1 MKLTIDKT
9 ELLKQIDSSI
19 GAIGNG
25 NNLAILSHILLSVQ
39 GETAT
44 MSATDLSIELTCT
57 FPILNGEDG
66 ALAFPAKKV
75 HEIVKELPSGEVHLT
90 AVENALVI
98 SAGKSRFNITG
109 ILPAQDFPTLKNP
122 DTELTVPFGADA
134 LSLFLSQVR
143 HAMSDDETKF
153 NLCGVFMH
161 VREGKLAFAATNG
174 HRLSLV
180 EREKELPEDFLP
192 KRGVI
197 VPRKGVM
204 EIIKLTEQ
212 CKGGGVVSLA
222 HKNGTLFVKTG
233 NTQLAVRLVDGD
245 YPDYRKVIPISENA
259 KAIINKQYL
268 VQAIKRISIMAEQTK
283 EGKGRATLTFSSD
296 VLNIS
301 ASNNT
306 TGEASEEFEIKYDG
320 APAEVNVNSRY
331 ALEALAALEKDE
343 EDVVLAL
350 HGAGKPI
357 TLTGTKAHF
366 QSIIMPM
373 RA

>member
-174 HRLSLV
+174 HS
-180 EREKELPEDFLP
+180 
-192 KRGVI
+192 
-197 VPRKGVM
+197 
-204 EIIKLTEQ
+204 
-212 CKGGGVVSLA
+212 C
-222 HKNGTLFVKTG
+222 
-233 NTQLAVRLVDGD
+233 
-245 YPDYRKVIPISENA
+245 
-259 KAIINKQYL
+259 
-268 VQAIKRISIMAEQTK
+268 
-283 EGKGRATLTFSSD
+283 
-296 VLNIS
+296 
-301 ASNNT
+301 
-306 TGEASEEFEIKYDG
+306 
-320 APAEVNVNSRY
+320 
-331 ALEALAALEKDE
+331 
-343 EDVVLAL
+343 
-350 HGAGKPI
+350 
-357 TLTGTKAHF
+357 
-366 QSIIMPM
+366 
-373 RA
+373 